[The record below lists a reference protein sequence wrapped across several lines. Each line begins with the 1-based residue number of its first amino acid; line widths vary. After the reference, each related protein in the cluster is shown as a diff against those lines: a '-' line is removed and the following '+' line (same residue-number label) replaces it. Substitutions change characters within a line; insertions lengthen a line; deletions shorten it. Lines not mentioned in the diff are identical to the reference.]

1 MLGLVYKT
9 ISAFMVLMCL
19 CSFHFIPVPAL
30 AEGGAAAFAFP
41 PNESAAKLPLDID
54 VCLIDNFKTAEI
66 LVKGGFTMTAFPAS
80 PEKKPFRLSGAGM
93 RLAVDRITESKPAV
107 IKYYAVLKTFPY
119 SHAFRDD
126 KKAGVIETL
135 SDFTVRFGKLSFFTY
150 GCILSPANGAFD
162 IDVRTLFAAGG
173 PFETERECRAFCD
186 GVREKHKTPAFAHP
200 VREKPPVCAFGVLA
214 EPIAPS
220 GAGTFKA
227 AALEDIARIELS
239 ASNEILVKNMEF
251 GRGDSWHN
259 FKDARYVGSLKICAD
274 NAGLIQ
280 MVNKI
285 SFDELLK
292 VVVPSEIEPRSPYQ
306 AVCAQ
311 AVAARSEVLAKF
323 RTRHTESDYDFCSGT
338 HCQAYGGIANRRDD
352 SSRAVEETSGKIV
365 FSNGHIVDTVYHANC
380 GGVTEDSNKIWS
392 APFDPALVKINDS
405 TAEAALELETD
416 EAALRAFILKPPPS
430 YCCVP
435 GACANPDKFRWKREF
450 GQNQIDEMIRKQFD
464 IGRLETIEIIGRGR
478 SGRVIAIEL
487 KGSKKSEKVYKELPI
502 RKLFGMLRS
511 SLFTLD
517 TGVNGAGEKR
527 FVFRG
532 AGWGHGVGLCQ
543 DGAKGMA
550 ILGRTFEE
558 ILLHYYSNSK
568 ILNFN

>member
-1 MLGLVYKT
+1 MFDFFKKPAASVMVFICLVSSPLF
-9 ISAFMVLMCL
+9 SA
-19 CSFHFIPVPAL
+19 PAP
-30 AEGGAAAFAFP
+30 AADGAAAFAFP
-41 PNESAAKLPLDID
+41 PNDSAAKLPLNID

-66 LVKGGFTMTAFPAS
+66 AVKGGFTMTAFPAA
-80 PEKKPFRLSGAGM
+80 PDKKPFTVSASGL
-93 RLAVDRITESKPAV
+93 RLAIDRITESKPAV

-126 KKAGVIETL
+126 KKSGVIETL
-135 SDFTVRFGKLSFFTY
+135 SEFSAKFGKLNFFTY
-150 GCILSPANGAFD
+150 GCVLSPANGAFD
-162 IDVRTLFAAGG
+162 IDVRTLFVAGG
-173 PFETERECRAFCD
+173 PFETEKECRAFCD
-186 GVREKHKTPAFAHP
+186 RVREKHKTPAFVHP
-200 VREKPPVCAFGVLA
+200 VRERRPVCVFSVIA
-214 EPIAPS
+214 EPLASS
-220 GAGTFKA
+220 GKGTFKA

-259 FKDARYVGSLKICAD
+259 FKDARYVGSLEISAD

-280 MVNKI
+280 MVSNI

-338 HCQAYGGIANRRDD
+338 HCQAYGGIANRRED
-352 SSRAVEETSGKIV
+352 SDRAVDETSGKIV

-405 TAEAALELETD
+405 TMEAALELETD
-416 EAALRAFILKPPPS
+416 EAALRAFILKPPSS
-430 YCCVP
+430 YCSVP

-450 GQNQIDEMIRKQFD
+450 GQKEIGEMIKKHFD

-517 TGVNGAGEKR
+517 IVVDGAGEKR
-527 FVFRG
+527 FVFSG